1 MRVVLDTGVLI
12 AALITRDTPPDRIYQ
27 AWRERRFDL
36 VTSGWQLDEFR
47 RVSRY
52 PRLRKFLAP
61 ADAGRMVN
69 GLRTRAVVLSHL
81 PRVDASTDPD
91 DNPVLAMAVAG
102 DAQYVVSS
110 DKRDVLS
117 LKAMGRARIVSARR
131 FVEVLEQRKRR

>member
-12 AALITRDTPPDRIYQ
+12 AALITRDTPPDRIYR

-36 VTSGWQLDEFR
+36 MTSEWQLDEFR

-52 PRLRKFLAP
+52 PRLRKFLGA

-69 GLRTRAVVLSHL
+69 ALRMRAVMLTNL
-81 PRVDASTDPD
+81 PRIDASADPD
-91 DNPVLAMAVAG
+91 DNPLLAMAVAG
-102 DAQYVVSS
+102 DAHFVVSS

-117 LKAMGRARIVSARR
+117 LNAVGTARIVSARR
-131 FVEVLEQRKRR
+131 FIELLEPRG